1 MNPRTLLAVALTLAS
16 PVVHGLAAPRAALAQ
31 GNKDTSPAK
40 REIADADY
48 DCKELSRLVG
58 LSGWESA
65 KGRIASIEDQA
76 KSCEGNVA
84 KVKKADPKW
93 NVGPWEKLIS
103 DARARAKKAKDGL
116 GSASST
122 ASKADSG
129 PDASKSPA
137 SDDIALTKGAVSYL
151 EKKMADPTDLGTD
164 ANKLDSAKSAL
175 KSVQGGLKRI
185 KAADPKWDVSAW
197 EKIAKDAEAR
207 VQKGEQAAAAK
218 GAADSANEH
227 AYSAYAGKLRSVSDG
242 MELLDSVEKKP
253 NEVKIYSKDQIFG
266 NMAKAIAAVGAL
278 DKECKDKHYDK
289 LTVIP
294 SFYVK
299 ELPAVEGCK
308 RAAKWKELGKKFVEI
323 QARGGAK
330 REASRIEGVLAEV
343 KKGEKIEAADHDR
356 FLHVD
361 DYITRFKADYDK
373 GGQAFDAATDNS
385 WFEPVKTATA
395 AYPAAL
401 AEAQKTSRWDKQA
414 TISEQGTTASVT
426 KQHQKGGMMDPGQ
439 VIKAATWSEWF
450 VDKDVWNQPVSRSR
464 DVVVLVK
471 ITGEAWCRIY
481 ARTAGSTFNH
491 GAWAP
496 TEVYGGESKFR
507 ISACK

>member
-1 MNPRTLLAVALTLAS
+1 MKPRTLLAVALTLAS
-16 PVVHGLAAPRAALAQ
+16 PVVHGFTAPRTAQAQ
-31 GNKDTSPAK
+31 GNKDASPAK

-58 LSGWESA
+58 LSGWESQ
-65 KGRIASIEDQA
+65 KSRIASVEDQA

-93 NVGPWEKLIS
+93 NVGTWEKLIS

-116 GSASST
+116 GSA
-122 ASKADSG
+122 APAKADTG

-164 ANKLDSAKSAL
+164 AGKLDTAKSAL

-197 EKIAKDAEAR
+197 EKIAKDAEVR
-207 VQKGEQAAAAK
+207 VQKGEQAVSAK

-227 AYSAYAGKLRSVSDG
+227 AYSAYAGKLHSVSDG
-242 MELLDSVEKKP
+242 MELLDTLEKKP

-266 NMAKAIAAVGAL
+266 NMAKSIAAVGDL

-299 ELPAVEGCK
+299 EIPAVEGCK

-330 REASRIEGVLAEV
+330 REATRIEGVLADV
-343 KKGEKIEAADHDR
+343 KKGEKIEAADHER
-356 FLHVD
+356 FFHID
-361 DYITRFKADYDK
+361 DYLTRFKADYDK
-373 GGQAFDAATDNS
+373 GGQAFDVVTDVA
-385 WFEPVKTATA
+385 WYEPIKTATA

-401 AEAQKTSRWDKQA
+401 AEAQKTFRWDKQA
-414 TISEQGTTASVT
+414 TIVEQGTTATVT

-439 VIKAATWSEWF
+439 VIKTGSWSEWF

-496 TEVYGGESKFR
+496 SEVSGGESKFR

>member
-1 MNPRTLLAVALTLAS
+1 MKPRTLLAVALTLAS
-16 PVVHGLAAPRAALAQ
+16 PVVHGLVAPRAAQAQ

-48 DCKELSRLVG
+48 DCKELSRQVG

-65 KGRIASIEDQA
+65 KNRIASIEDQA

-103 DARARAKKAKDGL
+103 DARARTKKATEGL
-116 GSASST
+116 GSA
-122 ASKADSG
+122 APAKADTG

-137 SDDIALTKGAVSYL
+137 SNDIALTKGAVSYL
-151 EKKMADPTDLGTD
+151 EKKMADTTDLGTD
-164 ANKLDSAKSAL
+164 AGKLDSAKSAL
-175 KSVQGGLKRI
+175 TSVQGGLKRI

-207 VQKGEQAAAAK
+207 VKKGEQAASAK
-218 GAADSANEH
+218 GAADSENEH
-227 AYSAYAGKLRSVSDG
+227 AYSAYVAKLSSVRDG
-242 MELLDSVEKKP
+242 MELLEAIEKKP
-253 NEVKIYSKDQIFG
+253 NDVKIYGKDQIFG
-266 NMAKAIAAVGAL
+266 NMAKNLAEVSAL
-278 DKECKDKHYDK
+278 DKECKDKRYDK

-299 ELPAVEGCK
+299 ELPAAEGCK

-343 KKGEKIEAADHDR
+343 KKGEKIEAADHER

-361 DYITRFKADYDK
+361 DYLGRFKTDYDK
-373 GGQAFDAATDNS
+373 GGQAFDAVTDLS
-385 WFEPVKTATA
+385 WFAPVKAATA

-414 TISEQGTTASVT
+414 TIVEQGTTAAAT

-439 VIKAATWSEWF
+439 VIKAATWSDWF
-450 VDKDVWNQPVSRSR
+450 VEKDVWKTPVSRSR

-471 ITGEAWCRIY
+471 ITGEEWCRLY

-496 TEVYGGESKFR
+496 TSVYGGESKFR